1 VTFTRAYDLEA
12 LRRAYSAFLGAEPGR
27 VLLTG
32 HSHQAWP
39 DAAREAMG
47 RLFDDSAR
55 FVDDKWSEVIFP
67 KAETVGRAILA
78 RSGFDEA
85 DPLSFGRS
93 THELVYRLVS
103 CFPRD
108 ARVVST
114 RGEFHSLDRQLR
126 RLEEDGLRVT
136 WVDAYPRATLAE
148 RVADALEPGVDLLA
162 LSAVFFEDG
171 WVLREIGAL
180 AQRARSVGA
189 EVLVDAYHA
198 FHTVELDW
206 GPARDAIFLTGGG
219 YKYAGF
225 GEGLC
230 WLRSPT
236 SCELRPA
243 YTGWFADF
251 GAIERPRSER
261 IGYGARGDRFA
272 GATFDAAPL
281 YRAEAALACFEQHG
295 LTVATLAATYRALVA
310 RVTERLEAAGLELL
324 SAKDLERRAGFVS
337 VQAREAQELVRRL
350 RSRGVWVDARGS
362 ALRLGPAPYLNDDE
376 LERGLDVVIEELSRG

>member
-1 VTFTRAYDLEA
+1 MSAPRAYNLEA
-12 LRRAYSAFLGAEPGR
+12 LRRAYSAFLASSPGR

-39 DAAREAMG
+39 DAARDAMG

-67 KAETVGRAILA
+67 KAASVGRAILA
-78 RSGFDEA
+78 RSGFAES

-93 THELVYRLVS
+93 THELVFRLLS

-126 RLEEDGLRVT
+126 RLEEEGLRVS
-136 WVDAYPRATLAE
+136 WVDAYPRATLAD
-148 RVADALEPGVDLLA
+148 RIADALEPGVDLLA

-180 AQRARSVGA
+180 AERARAIGA

-206 GPARDAIFLTGGG
+206 GPARDSLFLTGGG

-225 GEGLC
+225 GEGIC
-230 WLRSPT
+230 WLRSPP

-251 GAIERPRSER
+251 GAIERPRRER
-261 IGYGARGDRFA
+261 IGYGPGGDRFA

-295 LTVATLAATYRALVA
+295 LSVATLAATYRALGA
-310 RVTERLEAAGLELL
+310 RIFDRLEAAGLELI
-324 SAKDLERRAGFVS
+324 SAKDRERRAGFVAVRAS
-337 VQAREAQELVRRL
+337 EAQERVRRL
-350 RSRGVWVDARGS
+350 RSRGVWVDARGE
-362 ALRLGPAPYLNDDE
+362 ALRLGPAPYLSDAE
-376 LERGLDVVIEELSRG
+376 LERGLDAVIEELRPR